1 MRVILFTGKGGV
13 GKTSLALATALT
25 AAERGR
31 RVFVLSTDAAHSLG
45 DALGRPVGARPVE
58 VAERVTAQ
66 EVAPLA
72 ELDRSWA
79 AISGWLRALL
89 SDHAESLVAEELLV
103 LPGLEELVSLRAVR
117 EVEAAGAHDVC
128 IVDCAPTGATLRML
142 RLPDVLRTLMDRFWV
157 GKRRAA
163 RVLRPIAERVGAGR
177 FVAPEEVFDAFERLY
192 REVEGVRQIL
202 LDEDRTSARLV
213 VNPAR
218 VVVDETR
225 RSFAYLCLYGV
236 ATDAILVNRLL
247 PAEATAGYFA
257 HWAARERAEL
267 AEIEASFPVPRFT
280 APLHPHEPIGVDALR
295 TLGHETYGDR
305 DPAELFVRRRPLR
318 LERRGSNTLLSIDLP
333 TTSGEE
339 IDVSVL
345 GDELHVGVRD
355 VRRRI
360 ALPTSLVG
368 LTVASAKL
376 LEGVLEIELAPSS
389 RR

>member
-1 MRVILFTGKGGV
+1 
-13 GKTSLALATALT
+13 
-25 AAERGR
+25 
-31 RVFVLSTDAAHSLG
+31 
-45 DALGRPVGARPVE
+45 
-58 VAERVTAQ
+58 
-66 EVAPLA
+66 
-72 ELDRSWA
+72 
-79 AISGWLRALL
+79 
-89 SDHAESLVAEELLV
+89 
-103 LPGLEELVSLRAVR
+103 
-117 EVEAAGAHDVC
+117 
-128 IVDCAPTGATLRML
+128 
-142 RLPDVLRTLMDRFWV
+142 MDRFWV

-192 REVEGVRQIL
+192 LEVEGVRQIL

-236 ATDAILVNRLL
+236 ATDAVLVNRVL
-247 PAEATAGYFA
+247 PAEAAGGYFA
-257 HWAARERAEL
+257 HWAERERAEL
-267 AEIEASFPVPRFT
+267 AEIEASFPVPRYT
-280 APLHPHEPIGVDALR
+280 APLHPHEPIGVEALR
-295 TLGHETYGDR
+295 ALGRETYGDR

-318 LERRGSNTLLSIDLP
+318 LERLGGNTLLSIDLP
-333 TTSGEE
+333 TVRGEE

-360 ALPTSLVG
+360 ALPTSLAG

-376 LEGVLEIELAPSS
+376 LEGVLEIELA
-389 RR
+389 R